1 MGKLDEA
8 YIEKFQKGGRM
19 KDELILKVVAWRIIS
34 ILMTLIVLYAI
45 TGDTQ
50 ETTWITILLHT
61 LFTIGHYVFERVWE
75 KWRAK

>member
-1 MGKLDEA
+1 
-8 YIEKFQKGGRM
+8 M
-19 KDELILKVVAWRIIS
+19 KSELILKVVLWRIIS
-34 ILMTLIVLYAI
+34 ILITLIVLYAI

-75 KWRAK
+75 KWRRK